1 MNEMRNAIQAAP
13 DMSDI
18 GPTQKTKMAAK
29 KGRDDDDDNW
39 GDTGALLE

>member
-1 MNEMRNAIQAAP
+1 MNDMRQAIQAAP

-18 GPTQKTKMAAK
+18 APRQKKMAAK
-29 KGRDDDDDNW
+29 RQNDDEDDNW